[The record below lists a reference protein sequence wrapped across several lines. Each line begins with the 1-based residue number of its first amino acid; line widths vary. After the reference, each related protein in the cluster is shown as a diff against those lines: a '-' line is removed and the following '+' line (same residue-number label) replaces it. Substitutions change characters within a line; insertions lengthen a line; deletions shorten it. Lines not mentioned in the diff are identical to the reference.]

1 MKKIKIGTIGN
12 SLVGKTTICR
22 NYLGEKF
29 STEDLMTVGLD
40 KFIKELEILIGEKT
54 IKTNLLIYDTA
65 GHEKYESI
73 VFNFIKKCDGILL
86 VYAVN
91 SEESFNDISKWI
103 NKIREFQHNKDFPIV
118 LIGNKIDLENER
130 VINKEQGEEE
140 AKKHEFAFYETSAKT
155 GENVKE
161 AFQNLIDLVIQ
172 YKKDELLNDNRIDD
186 NVTMDGLEK
195 RMDDVIDPKPDECC
209 SSKCSIF

>member
-73 VFNFIKKCDGILL
+73 VFNFIKNCDGILL

-103 NKIREFQHNKDFPIV
+103 NKIREF
-118 LIGNKIDLENER
+118 
-130 VINKEQGEEE
+130 
-140 AKKHEFAFYETSAKT
+140 
-155 GENVKE
+155 
-161 AFQNLIDLVIQ
+161 
-172 YKKDELLNDNRIDD
+172 
-186 NVTMDGLEK
+186 
-195 RMDDVIDPKPDECC
+195 
-209 SSKCSIF
+209 

>member
-130 VINKEQGEEE
+130 VINKEQGE
-140 AKKHEFAFYETSAKT
+140 KRLK
-155 GENVKE
+155 NM
-161 AFQNLIDLVIQ
+161 NL
-172 YKKDELLNDNRIDD
+172 LL
-186 NVTMDGLEK
+186 MKLMLKLEK
-195 RMDDVIDPKPDECC
+195 MLKKLFKI
-209 SSKCSIF
+209 